1 VTALTLRFATK
12 SSERF
17 DLSALTPERLKGMKQ
32 KEIEALPI
40 GITRD
45 PAKLGDVFKLKG
57 DDPAKLR
64 LVGTTRVCDNIG
76 RGMKDGEIVVDGDA
90 GAYLGATMRG
100 GKIGVS
106 GSTGPYAGGSM
117 AGGLIEIQGNAGERA
132 GGVVVGEH
140 FGMRGGRLMI
150 GGNAGAV
157 LGERMRRGLIV
168 VGGAASDYAGA
179 RMIAGTIVI
188 RGKVGRYAGFNLRR
202 GSLVL
207 SKEPKDL
214 LPTFGDSGV
223 LDFEYLRLLERQ
235 LREDGVGIKLR
246 ARARRLMGDMAVL
259 GKGEMLILA

>member
-1 VTALTLRFATK
+1 MTALTLKFAEK
-12 SSERF
+12 ANGRF
-17 DLSALTPERLKGMKQ
+17 DLAPLTPDKLKGLKPR
-32 KEIEALPI
+32 EIEALSV

-45 PAKLGDVFKLKG
+45 PVKVGDVFKLKG
-57 DDPAKLR
+57 DDASKLR
-64 LVGTTRVCDNIG
+64 LVGTTGVCDNIG
-76 RGMKDGEIVVDGDA
+76 RGMKEGEIVVDGDA

-100 GKIGVS
+100 GKISVS

-117 AGGLIEIQGNAGERA
+117 AGGFVEIAGNAGERA

-150 GGNAGAV
+150 GGNVGAV
-157 LGERMRRGLIV
+157 LGERMRRGLLIV
-168 VGGAASDYAGA
+168 NGNTADYAGA
-179 RMIAGTIVI
+179 RMVAGTIVV

-235 LREDGVGIKLR
+235 LRADGVSIKLR

-259 GKGEMLILA
+259 GKGEMLILV